1 MAEVRRREQR
11 FAKFIEQAGEISAG
25 KIGLE
30 FEWSFSKG
38 LDLKEWLQ
46 KRLERTRR
54 DSVPTLDRFAG
65 IANQGGPMHSGTFYL
80 PWPRMKEIQHCF
92 KAIQEYINTCL
103 YEDYM
108 GGKTC
113 LYVDY
118 MGGRVRPVEP
128 PRLEERSPSP
138 GAPYPSKVQRRQ
150 RTETDGGKN
159 CAKARSPDK

>member
-92 KAIQEYINTCL
+92 KAIHKYLEKICQ
-103 YEDYM
+103 
-108 GGKTC
+108 G
-113 LYVDY
+113 
-118 MGGRVRPVEP
+118 GGRDGPVEP

-138 GAPYPSKVQRRQ
+138 GARSKQ
-150 RTETDGGKN
+150 G
-159 CAKARSPDK
+159 AKAPED